1 MTTLSLGTLV
11 VYMVGRNADYL
22 RSMAAVASST
32 DTTMGKLTEV
42 TKKTAVLM
50 TAAMGFIGVAAVR
63 EFGKFDEAMVHSLA
77 ILGDVSAGVREQM
90 EGVARTIAKSSTQ
103 SAAEV
108 AGAYQGLA
116 SAGLNAQQSMA
127 SLAAVERFAVA
138 GQIDMNR
145 SVLMLTDSVGA
156 LGLASQNAAEYSKN
170 LLRVSDVL
178 AAGANISQA
187 SVEEL
192 ALALQGK
199 VAGGLRLVNK
209 SVEEG
214 VATLGAFA
222 KAGIKGLDASEK
234 FSQVLR
240 DLQVSAL
247 KQPQTWKAFGLSV
260 FDATGNMRN
269 FADIVQDL
277 ERQLAPLNSEEKRQ
291 TLTMLGFQDRSV
303 SAMQALLGFSG
314 TIREYERA
322 LKDAGGTTAQM
333 AAIQMTSLNAQM
345 TVLWHKVQDLGITMG
360 QGFAP
365 VITMLIRN
373 FDDLTFANTKFNDGL
388 TNSERY
394 TVAFGQVIGVV
405 ADIIY
410 GLRGA
415 FLTAKLG
422 IDFLALGMAVAL
434 KGIEVAFYGT
444 SAVIQKGTGDWVQ
457 NIISVMDVL
466 GLKVNESFRKIGSE
480 SNLEAF
486 RRAKAELSALTDATT
501 KLAIVDEIAGLIKQ
515 LEKMGQAGRPS
526 EAIMAELNRILAEN
540 KKATAAAAEE
550 FSIAKIDMDAF
561 KDSAMRLGG
570 TLQGVLHPSLHQFRI
585 DAHDPLF
592 NQDMVTKLNEWNR
605 ALNHGLPVAEYTKA
619 MRDLVAQTNQFVAPV
634 KGIKEMTGIQGIDD
648 TSNID
653 NEMKLLQDQY
663 NRKIQAH
670 AQYLDALGVD
680 EKTARKVQ
688 EEFMQ
693 ETYARYMARQAV
705 FERQKQL
712 LILKQAEDLFG
723 QLADVAKTGFG
734 EQSGAYKAMFAISK
748 AFAIAQA
755 MISMQVAIAKALEL
769 GWPLGIPAMLSA
781 AAQGANIIAAVQA
794 VALSFE
800 GGGFT
805 PRGSRSGGVD
815 GRGGFMAVMHPNE
828 QVIDLTREPG
838 AAGGGL
844 VIHQHFHGGVTQ
856 ADLAQWS
863 QKTKQEAMAGTLQGI
878 KRGGDARR
886 TIRR

>member
-247 KQPQTWKAFGLSV
+247 KQPQTWKDFGLSV

-277 ERQLAPLNSEEKRQ
+277 ERQLAPLTSEEKRQ

-314 TIREYERA
+314 TIREYEKA
-322 LKDAGGTTAQM
+322 LKEAGGTTAKM

-345 TVLWHKVQDLGITMG
+345 TELWHKVQDVLITMG
-360 QGFAP
+360 QGLAP

-373 FDDLTFANTKFNDGL
+373 FDELTFANAKFNDGL
-388 TNSERY
+388 SNSDRY
-394 TVAFGQVIGVV
+394 TKAFGRMLGMV
-405 ADIIY
+405 ADIVY

-415 FLTAKLG
+415 FIGVKLI
-422 IDFLALGMAVAL
+422 IDFLSLGIAIAL
-434 KGIEVAFYGT
+434 KGIEVAFYATGI
-444 SAVIQKGTGDWVQ
+444 VIQKGTGDWVQ
-457 NIISVMDVL
+457 SIVSVMDFL
-466 GLKVNESFRKIGSE
+466 GMKVNETFRKIGTDSMGDA
-480 SNLEAF
+480 LKQA
-486 RRAKAELSALTDATT
+486 RIELKILTDNTR
-501 KLAIVDEIAGLIKQ
+501 LPIVDEIEALIKQ
-515 LEKMGQAGRPS
+515 LDKMGQAGRPS
-526 EAIMAELNRILAEN
+526 VAIMAELNRILAEN
-540 KKATAAAAEE
+540 KKATAAADEE
-550 FSIAKIDMDAF
+550 FTVAKMDMDAF
-561 KDSAMRLGG
+561 KDSALRLGG
-570 TLQGVLHPSLHQFRI
+570 TLQGVLHPSLQQFRI
-585 DAHDPLF
+585 EAHDPLF

-680 EKTARKVQ
+680 EKTARKAQ

-693 ETYARYMARQAV
+693 ETYARYLARQAV

-723 QLADVAKTGFG
+723 QLADVAKEGFG

-769 GWPLGIPAMLSA
+769 GPLGIPAMLSA